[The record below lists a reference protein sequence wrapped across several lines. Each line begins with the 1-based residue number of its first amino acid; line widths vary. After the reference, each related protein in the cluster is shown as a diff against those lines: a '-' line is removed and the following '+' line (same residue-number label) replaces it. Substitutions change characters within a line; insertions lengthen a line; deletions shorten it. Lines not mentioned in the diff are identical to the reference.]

1 MLNYAVIEVLH
12 MQHLIHLFKKHWGA
26 VVILSLM
33 GAVAGL
39 WFSLQQTPR
48 YASNTRV
55 LITQKSVSSTDAYT
69 TLRAAERMGQSLASV
84 MTTASF
90 LDKVLQSGYSV
101 RNVFPQ
107 DEALRR
113 DIWEGMLEV
122 SVIPDT
128 SILDINVLH
137 TDREQAE
144 RIVTAV
150 SSVLIVHGKEYLGID
165 NLNIQVVDAPLT
177 SVTPVKPHVPVNVAM
192 GLLIGFIL
200 STGVTLL
207 RELFSS
213 GVRVPSPAHATPVP
227 VPPPP
232 TPSPR
237 AIVAPVLTRSGAHE
251 TVTAVPANASDL
263 PSLAMPFGDA
273 APAQKKPVAAENT
286 PPRVATFEA
295 SPKEPPLAIKTMHD
309 HAKMPFGG
317 KYFFQHKLIQLKE
330 LRTN

>member
-1 MLNYAVIEVLH
+1 
-12 MQHLIHLFKKHWGA
+12 MQHIQAIVKKHWGA
-26 VVILSLM
+26 IVIVSLF
-33 GAVAGL
+33 GAVSAL
-39 WFSLQQTPR
+39 WLSLQQSPL

-69 TLRAAERMGQSLASV
+69 MLRAAERMGQSLASV

-207 RELFSS
+207 RELF
-213 GVRVPSPAHATPVP
+213 AT
-227 VPPPP
+227 
-232 TPSPR
+232 
-237 AIVAPVLTRSGAHE
+237 G
-251 TVTAVPANASDL
+251 ANASHSPAPMTYESSVPQKRTAEIAPSSPPMTIPRELAPSAKTMPAPHTDVTTHTDAL
-263 PSLAMPFGDA
+263 PVPAMPFDDIHTLQ
-273 APAQKKPVAAENT
+273 APLAFVLEAPIPST
-286 PPRVATFEA
+286 PPATKITPAFD
-295 SPKEPPLAIKTMHD
+295 AIKTMHD

-317 KYFFQHKLIQLKE
+317 KYFFQHKLIQLNE
-330 LRTN
+330 LARD